1 MSCSTKKEDLIA
13 FIYGELDRQK
23 SKLLKQHI
31 EICSECKEE
40 VTSLTAERN
49 ILSKWEIDVPEMDLE
64 LVKEKQSLITKIKE
78 FLKPQSIKPIRI
90 GYSLVGV
97 LVLILLVLSLINFEF
112 NYDTSGISLRMSIFG
127 KEQEIEREYLQ
138 NLLQNQQETFNLI
151 MQIIAKSEENL
162 KQERDIIVT
171 QLFEEI
177 QNQREAD
184 MQLIG
189 QNISYFSGVTA
200 EKFKQNDELL
210 GRLIYLT
217 EGNISR

>member
-13 FIYGELDRQK
+13 FIYSELDRQK

-31 EICSECKEE
+31 EICPECKEE
-40 VTSLTAERN
+40 IASLTAERN
-49 ILSKWEIDVPEMDLE
+49 ILSKWKVDVPEMDLE

-90 GYSLVGV
+90 GYSLAGV
-97 LVLILLVLSLINFEF
+97 LVLILLVLSLMNFEF
-112 NYDTSGISLRMSIFG
+112 NYDKSGISLSMGIFG
-127 KEQEIEREYLQ
+127 KEKEIEREYLQ

-151 MQIIAKSEENL
+151 MQIIAKNEENL

-184 MQLIG
+184 MRLIG
-189 QNISYFSGVTA
+189 QNISYFSDITA

>member
-1 MSCSTKKEDLIA
+1 MNCSIKKEDLIA

-23 SKLLKQHI
+23 SKQLKQHI
-31 EICSECKEE
+31 EICPECKEE
-40 VTSLTAERN
+40 IASLTAERN
-49 ILSKWEIDVPEMDLE
+49 ILSKWKVDVPKMDLE
-64 LVKEKQSLITKIKE
+64 FVKEKQSLITKIKE

-90 GYSLVGV
+90 GYSFAGA

-112 NYDTSGISLRMSIFG
+112 NYDKSGISLSMGIFG
-127 KEQEIEREYLQ
+127 KEKEIEREYLQ
-138 NLLQNQQETFNLI
+138 NLLKNQQETFNLI

-177 QNQREAD
+177 QSQRKTD
-184 MQLIG
+184 MRLIG
-189 QNISYFSGVTA
+189 QNISYFSDITA

-217 EGNISR
+217 EENISR